1 MNGTSCQGV
10 GAREVSVSWVM
21 VGATEPNVGQT
32 RVLRSAEWADC
43 PRTVVRMG
51 RCPDW
56 RACSLMRVMNA
67 KSCAAG

>member
-32 RVLRSAEWADC
+32 PRAEVSGA
-43 PRTVVRMG
+43 G
-51 RCPDW
+51 RLPTDGG
-56 RACSLMRVMNA
+56 SDGQVP
-67 KSCAAG
+67 